1 MILALAAAL
10 SWGLADFM
18 GAVSTR
24 RVGLLLTMC
33 TGQVVTLAVLGIVA
47 AGMDSSGVHLGWA
60 DLATLVLSGILGAA
74 SYLGFYRALQIGP
87 VSLVS
92 PIFSAYAVITVLLA
106 VLLGQ
111 ETIAAAAVAG
121 ILLTIA
127 GVALASAS
135 GQAEPQSQ
143 PGQGHPG
150 QSQAGQS
157 QAGQGH
163 PGPGHRPQGL
173 AGQPAA
179 RRTGIWLALAS
190 MVCWG
195 VTTYILGR
203 SAEHLGWFVPV
214 AASRVVTFVIVAAIT
229 TAAALG
235 HRLDRPRPRAL
246 TLPAIAGLFDV
257 LAFLA
262 YTRASQGG
270 SVAISAAASACF
282 PLVVIAGGVL
292 VFGERLR
299 RVQILGVSLTI
310 VGLFVL
316 GVGR

>member
-1 MILALAAAL
+1 MIFALAAAL

-33 TGQVVTLAVLGIVA
+33 IGQVVTLAVLGIA
-47 AGMDSSGVHLGWA
+47 AATMRGSGLHLPWA
-60 DLATLVLSGILGAA
+60 DLAALVLSGILGAA
-74 SYLGFYRALQIGP
+74 AYAGFYRALQLGP

-111 ETIAAAAVAG
+111 ETVAVAAAAG
-121 ILLTIA
+121 IAATIG
-127 GVALASAS
+127 GVVLASAS
-135 GQAEPQSQ
+135 GPPAQAR
-143 PGQGHPG
+143 
-150 QSQAGQS
+150 AGPR
-157 QAGQGH
+157 AG
-163 PGPGHRPQGL
+163 R
-173 AGQPAA
+173 A
-179 RRTGIWLALAS
+179 GIWLVLAA

-203 SAEHLGWFVPV
+203 TAEHLGWFVPV
-214 AASRVVTFVIVAAIT
+214 AASRVVTFAILLGVT
-229 TAAALG
+229 AAAALG
-235 HRLDRPRPRAL
+235 HRVTRPRPGDLAL
-246 TLPAIAGLFDV
+246 PVIAGLFDV

-262 YTRASQGG
+262 YARASQGG
-270 SVAISAAASACF
+270 AVSIAAAASACF

-299 RVQILGVSLTI
+299 RVQVLGVSLTI
-310 VGLFVL
+310 VGLLVL

>member
-1 MILALAAAL
+1 VIFALAAAL
-10 SWGLADFM
+10 SWGFADFM

-47 AGMDSSGVHLGWA
+47 ARMSSPVHLPA
-60 DLATLVLSGILGAA
+60 TDLAALVLSGILGAV
-74 SYLGFYRALQIGP
+74 SYAGFYRALQLGP

-106 VLLGQ
+106 VALGQ
-111 ETIAAAAVAG
+111 ETIAAAAAAG
-121 ILLTIA
+121 IVITIG
-127 GVALASAS
+127 GVVLASAS
-135 GQAEPQSQ
+135 GQ
-143 PGQGHPG
+143 PGQGHSG
-150 QSQAGQS
+150 RSAM
-157 QAGQGH
+157 
-163 PGPGHRPQGL
+163 
-173 AGQPAA
+173 
-179 RRTGIWLALAS
+179 RRTGIWLALGS

-195 VTTYILGR
+195 VTTYILGQ

-214 AASRVVTFVIVAAIT
+214 AVSRVVTFMILLAVTA
-229 TAAALG
+229 AAALG
-235 HRLDRPRPRAL
+235 HRLHRPRPRAL
-246 TLPAIAGLFDV
+246 TLPAVAGLFDV

-282 PLVVIAGGVL
+282 PLIVIAGGVL

-299 RVQILGVSLTI
+299 RVQVLGVGLTI
-310 VGLFVL
+310 AGLFVL
-316 GVGR
+316 GLGQ

>member
-1 MILALAAAL
+1 VIFALAAAL
-10 SWGLADFM
+10 SWGFADFM

-47 AGMDSSGVHLGWA
+47 ARMSEPVHLGSA
-60 DLATLVLSGILGAA
+60 DLAALVLSGILGAA
-74 SYLGFYRALQIGP
+74 SYAGFYRALQLGP

-106 VLLGQ
+106 VVLGQ
-111 ETIAAAAVAG
+111 EAIAAAAVAG
-121 ILLTIA
+121 IVITIG
-127 GVALASAS
+127 GVVLASAS
-135 GQAEPQSQ
+135 GQSGQ
-143 PGQGHPG
+143 PGQGRPG
-150 QSQAGQS
+150 
-157 QAGQGH
+157 
-163 PGPGHRPQGL
+163 R
-173 AGQPAA
+173 PAA
-179 RRTGIWLALAS
+179 RRTGIWLALGS
-190 MVCWG
+190 MACWG
-195 VTTYILGR
+195 VTTYILGQ

-214 AASRVVTFVIVAAIT
+214 AASRVVTFVILLGATA
-229 TAAALG
+229 AAALG
-235 HRLDRPRPRAL
+235 HRLHRPRPRAL
-246 TLPAIAGLFDV
+246 ALPAVAGLFDV

-270 SVAISAAASACF
+270 SVAVSAAASACF

-299 RVQILGVSLTI
+299 RVQILGVTLTI

>member
-1 MILALAAAL
+1 VIIALAAAL

-24 RVGLLLTMC
+24 RAGLLLTMC
-33 TGQVVTLAVLGIVA
+33 ISQVVTLAVLGIA
-47 AGMDSSGVHLGWA
+47 AATIGSSGLHLPSG
-60 DLATLVLSGILGAA
+60 DLAALVLSGILGAA
-74 SYLGFYRALQIGP
+74 AYAGFYRALQLGP

-111 ETIAAAAVAG
+111 ETLAVAAAAGVV
-121 ILLTIA
+121 LTIG
-127 GVALASAS
+127 GVVLASAS
-135 GQAEPQSQ
+135 GPAQPGQPQ

-150 QSQAGQS
+150 Q
-157 QAGQGH
+157 GH
-163 PGPGHRPQGL
+163 PG
-173 AGQPAA
+173 

-203 SAEHLGWFVPV
+203 SAERLGWFVPV
-214 AASRVVTFVIVAAIT
+214 AASRVVTFAILLAV
-229 TAAALG
+229 TAVAALG
-235 HRLDRPRPRAL
+235 HRVHRPRPGDLA
-246 TLPAIAGLFDV
+246 LPAIAGLFDV

-270 SVAISAAASACF
+270 SVSVAAAASACF
-282 PLVVIAGGVL
+282 PLIVIAGGVL

-299 RVQILGVSLTI
+299 RVQILGVGLTI
-310 VGLFVL
+310 AGLLVL

>member
-1 MILALAAAL
+1 VIFALAAAL
-10 SWGLADFM
+10 SWGFADFM

-24 RVGLLLTMC
+24 RAGLLLTMC
-33 TGQVVTLAVLGIVA
+33 ISQVVTLAVLGIA
-47 AGMDSSGVHLGWA
+47 AATIGSSGLHLPSG
-60 DLATLVLSGILGAA
+60 DLAALVLSGILGAA
-74 SYLGFYRALQIGP
+74 AYAGFYRALQLGP

-111 ETIAAAAVAG
+111 ETLAVAAAAGVV
-121 ILLTIA
+121 LTIG
-127 GVALASAS
+127 GVVLASAS
-135 GQAEPQSQ
+135 GPAQPGPAQPGQPH

-150 QSQAGQS
+150 
-157 QAGQGH
+157 
-163 PGPGHRPQGL
+163 
-173 AGQPAA
+173 

-203 SAEHLGWFVPV
+203 SAERLGWFVPV
-214 AASRVVTFVIVAAIT
+214 AASRVVTFAILLAV
-229 TAAALG
+229 TAVAALG
-235 HRLDRPRPRAL
+235 HRVHRPRPGDLA
-246 TLPAIAGLFDV
+246 LPAIAGLFDV

-270 SVAISAAASACF
+270 SVSVAAAASACF
-282 PLVVIAGGVL
+282 PLIVIAGGVL

-299 RVQILGVSLTI
+299 RVQILGVGLTI
-310 VGLFVL
+310 AGLLVL

>member
-1 MILALAAAL
+1 MIVALAAAL
-10 SWGLADFM
+10 CWGLADFM

-47 AGMDSSGVHLGWA
+47 ARTGSGGIHLPRA
-60 DLATLVLSGILGAA
+60 DLAALVLSGILGAA
-74 SYLGFYRALQIGP
+74 SYAGFYRALQLGP

-111 ETIAAAAVAG
+111 ETVAPAAAAG
-121 ILLTIA
+121 IGLTIG
-127 GVALASAS
+127 GVVLASAS
-135 GQAEPQSQ
+135 GQ
-143 PGQGHPG
+143 PGQRPGQDHPG
-150 QSQAGQS
+150 QQAG
-157 QAGQGH
+157 
-163 PGPGHRPQGL
+163 
-173 AGQPAA
+173 
-179 RRTGIWLALAS
+179 RRTGIWFALAA

-214 AASRVVTFVIVAAIT
+214 AASRVVTFAILLGAT
-229 TAAALG
+229 AAAALG
-235 HRLDRPRPRAL
+235 RRVHRPRPVDLA
-246 TLPAIAGLFDV
+246 LPAVAGLFDV

-270 SVAISAAASACF
+270 SVSVTAAASACF

-292 VFGERLR
+292 VLGERMR
-299 RVQILGVSLTI
+299 RIQVLGVSLTI

>member
-1 MILALAAAL
+1 MIIALAAAL

-24 RVGLLLTMC
+24 RAGLLLTMC
-33 TGQVVTLAVLGIVA
+33 ISQVVTLAVLGIA
-47 AGMDSSGVHLGWA
+47 AATIGSSGLHLPSG
-60 DLATLVLSGILGAA
+60 DLAALVLSGILGAA
-74 SYLGFYRALQIGP
+74 AYAGFYRALQLGP

-111 ETIAAAAVAG
+111 ETLAVAAAAGVV
-121 ILLTIA
+121 LTIG
-127 GVALASAS
+127 GVVLASAS
-135 GQAEPQSQ
+135 GPAQPGQPQ

-150 QSQAGQS
+150 Q
-157 QAGQGH
+157 GH
-163 PGPGHRPQGL
+163 PG
-173 AGQPAA
+173 
-179 RRTGIWLALAS
+179 RRTGIWLALAA

-214 AASRVVTFVIVAAIT
+214 AVSRVVTFAILLAV
-229 TAAALG
+229 TAVAALG
-235 HRLDRPRPRAL
+235 HRVHRPRPGDLA
-246 TLPAIAGLFDV
+246 LPAIAGLFDV

-270 SVAISAAASACF
+270 SVSVAAAASACF
-282 PLVVIAGGVL
+282 PLIVIAGGVL

-299 RVQILGVSLTI
+299 RVQILGVGLTI
-310 VGLFVL
+310 AGLLVL

>member
-1 MILALAAAL
+1 VIFALAAAL

-33 TGQVVTLAVLGIVA
+33 TGQVVTLAVFGIVGA
-47 AGMDSSGVHLGWA
+47 SMSGAVHLGWA
-60 DLATLVLSGILGAA
+60 DLAALVLSGILGAA
-74 SYLGFYRALQIGP
+74 SYAGFYRALQLGP

-106 VLLGQ
+106 VALGLD
-111 ETIAAAAVAG
+111 IAAAAAAG
-121 ILLTIA
+121 IVITIG
-127 GVALASAS
+127 GVVLASAS
-135 GQAEPQSQ
+135 GQAGQGR
-143 PGQGHPG
+143 PGQGGPE
-150 QSQAGQS
+150 
-157 QAGQGH
+157 QG
-163 PGPGHRPQGL
+163 GPGER
-173 AGQPAA
+173 AGP
-179 RRTGIWLALAS
+179 RMGIWLALAS

-203 SAEHLGWFVPV
+203 SAERLGWFVPV
-214 AASRVVTFVIVAAIT
+214 AASRVVTFAILLAAT
-229 TAAALG
+229 AAAALG
-235 HRLDRPRPRAL
+235 HRLHRPRPGAL
-246 TLPAIAGLFDV
+246 ALPAVAGLFDV

-270 SVAISAAASACF
+270 SVAVSAAASACF

-299 RVQILGVSLTI
+299 RVQVLGVSLTI

>member
-1 MILALAAAL
+1 VIFALAAAL

-33 TGQVVTLAVLGIVA
+33 TSQVVTLAVLGIAGASIGGSGLHLPVSDVA
-47 AGMDSSGVHLGWA
+47 ALM
-60 DLATLVLSGILGAA
+60 LSGILGAA
-74 SYLGFYRALQIGP
+74 SYAGFYRALQLGP

-111 ETIAAAAVAG
+111 ETLAAAAMAG
-121 ILLTIA
+121 IVLTIG
-127 GVALASAS
+127 GVVLASVS
-135 GQAEPQSQ
+135 GQAQ
-143 PGQGHPG
+143 PGRAQPG
-150 QSQAGQS
+150 RSRSGERAGQ
-157 QAGQGH
+157 
-163 PGPGHRPQGL
+163 
-173 AGQPAA
+173 
-179 RRTGIWLALAS
+179 RTGIWLALAS

-203 SAEHLGWFVPV
+203 SAERLGWFVPV
-214 AASRVVTFVIVAAIT
+214 AASRVVTFAILLAVT
-229 TAAALG
+229 AAAALG
-235 HRLDRPRPRAL
+235 HRVPRPRPGAL
-246 TLPAIAGLFDV
+246 ALPAVAGLFDV

-270 SVAISAAASACF
+270 SVSVAAAASACF

-299 RVQILGVSLTI
+299 RVQVLGVGLTI
-310 VGLFVL
+310 AGLFVL

>member
-1 MILALAAAL
+1 VIFALAAAL

-33 TGQVVTLAVLGIVA
+33 AGQVVTLAVLGIVGA
-47 AGMDSSGVHLGWA
+47 RMSGTVHLRWA
-60 DLATLVLSGILGAA
+60 DLAALVLSGILGAA
-74 SYLGFYRALQIGP
+74 AYAGFYRALQLGP

-106 VLLGQ
+106 VALGQ
-111 ETIAAAAVAG
+111 ETIAAAAAAG
-121 ILLTIA
+121 IVITIG
-127 GVALASAS
+127 GVVLASAS
-135 GQAEPQSQ
+135 GQAGQGQ
-143 PGQGHPG
+143 PAAPGRGHPGQGRSGQGHPS
-150 QSQAGQS
+150 QSI
-157 QAGQGH
+157 
-163 PGPGHRPQGL
+163 P
-173 AGQPAA
+173 GQPAS
-179 RRTGIWLALAS
+179 RRTGIWLALAA

-203 SAEHLGWFVPV
+203 SAERLGWFVPV
-214 AASRVVTFVIVAAIT
+214 AASRVVTFAILLAV
-229 TAAALG
+229 TAVAALG
-235 HRLDRPRPRAL
+235 HRVHRPRPGDLA
-246 TLPAIAGLFDV
+246 LPAIAGLFDV

-270 SVAISAAASACF
+270 SVSVAAAASACF
-282 PLVVIAGGVL
+282 PLIVIAGGVL

-299 RVQILGVSLTI
+299 RVQILGVGLTI
-310 VGLFVL
+310 AGLLVL

>member
-1 MILALAAAL
+1 MIFALAAAL

-33 TGQVVTLAVLGIVA
+33 AGQVVTLAVLGIVGA
-47 AGMDSSGVHLGWA
+47 RMSGTVHLRWA
-60 DLATLVLSGILGAA
+60 DLAALVLSGILGAA
-74 SYLGFYRALQIGP
+74 AYAGFYRALQLGP

-106 VLLGQ
+106 VALGQ
-111 ETIAAAAVAG
+111 ETIAAAAAAG
-121 ILLTIA
+121 IVITIG
-127 GVALASAS
+127 GVVLASAS
-135 GQAEPQSQ
+135 GQ
-143 PGQGHPG
+143 GHPS
-150 QSQAGQS
+150 QSI
-157 QAGQGH
+157 
-163 PGPGHRPQGL
+163 P
-173 AGQPAA
+173 GQPAS
-179 RRTGIWLALAS
+179 RRTGIWLALAA

-214 AASRVVTFVIVAAIT
+214 AASRVVTFAILLAV
-229 TAAALG
+229 TAVAALG
-235 HRLDRPRPRAL
+235 HRVHRPRPGAL
-246 TLPAIAGLFDV
+246 ALPAVAGLFDV

-270 SVAISAAASACF
+270 SVSVAAAASACF
-282 PLVVIAGGVL
+282 PLIVIAGGVL

-299 RVQILGVSLTI
+299 RVQILGVGLTI
-310 VGLFVL
+310 AGLLVL

>member
-1 MILALAAAL
+1 VIFALAAAL
-10 SWGLADFM
+10 SWGFADFT

-24 RVGLLLTMC
+24 RAGLLLTMC
-33 TGQVVTLAVLGIVA
+33 TGQVVTLTVLGIVGA
-47 AGMDSSGVHLGWA
+47 RMSGAVHLEWA
-60 DLATLVLSGILGAA
+60 DLAALVLSGILGAA
-74 SYLGFYRALQIGP
+74 AYAGFYRALQLGP

-106 VLLGQ
+106 VALGQ
-111 ETIAAAAVAG
+111 ETIAAAAAAG
-121 ILLTIA
+121 IVITIG
-127 GVALASAS
+127 GVVLASAS
-135 GQAEPQSQ
+135 GQPGQ
-143 PGQGHPG
+143 PGQGRPG
-150 QSQAGQS
+150 DRAG
-157 QAGQGH
+157 H
-163 PGPGHRPQGL
+163 
-173 AGQPAA
+173 
-179 RRTGIWLALAS
+179 RTGIWLALAS

-214 AASRVVTFVIVAAIT
+214 AVSRVVTFVILLAV
-229 TAAALG
+229 TAAAALA
-235 HRLDRPRPRAL
+235 HKLHRPRPGAL
-246 TLPAIAGLFDV
+246 ALPAVAGLFDV
-257 LAFLA
+257 FAFLA

-299 RVQILGVSLTI
+299 RIQVLGVSLTI

>member
-10 SWGLADFM
+10 CWGLADFM

-47 AGMDSSGVHLGWA
+47 ARMGSGGVHLPRA
-60 DLATLVLSGILGAA
+60 DLAALVLSGILGAA
-74 SYLGFYRALQIGP
+74 SYAGFYRALQLGP

-92 PIFSAYAVITVLLA
+92 PVFSAYAVITVLLA

-111 ETIAAAAVAG
+111 ETVAPAAAAG
-121 ILLTIA
+121 IVLTVG
-127 GVALASAS
+127 GVVLASAS
-135 GQAEPQSQ
+135 GQPGQDQ
-143 PGQGHPG
+143 PGQDRPC
-150 QSQAGQS
+150 QRAG
-157 QAGQGH
+157 
-163 PGPGHRPQGL
+163 
-173 AGQPAA
+173 
-179 RRTGIWLALAS
+179 RRTGIWFALAA

-214 AASRVVTFVIVAAIT
+214 AASRVVTFAILLSAT
-229 TAAALG
+229 AAAALG
-235 HRLDRPRPRAL
+235 HRVHRPRPADL
-246 TLPAIAGLFDV
+246 ALPAVAGLFDV

-270 SVAISAAASACF
+270 SVSVTAAASACF

-292 VFGERLR
+292 VLGERMR
-299 RVQILGVSLTI
+299 RVQVLGVSLTI

-316 GVGR
+316 GVSR

>member
-1 MILALAAAL
+1 VIIALAAAL

-24 RVGLLLTMC
+24 RAGLLLTMC
-33 TGQVVTLAVLGIVA
+33 ISQVVTLAVLGIA
-47 AGMDSSGVHLGWA
+47 AATIGSSGLHLPSG
-60 DLATLVLSGILGAA
+60 DLAALVLSGILGAA
-74 SYLGFYRALQIGP
+74 AYAGFYRALQLGP

-111 ETIAAAAVAG
+111 ETLAVAAAAGVV
-121 ILLTIA
+121 LTIG
-127 GVALASAS
+127 GVVLASAS
-135 GQAEPQSQ
+135 GPAQPGQPQPGHPH

-150 QSQAGQS
+150 
-157 QAGQGH
+157 
-163 PGPGHRPQGL
+163 
-173 AGQPAA
+173 

-203 SAEHLGWFVPV
+203 SAERLGWFVPV
-214 AASRVVTFVIVAAIT
+214 AASRVVTFAILLAV
-229 TAAALG
+229 TAVAALG
-235 HRLDRPRPRAL
+235 HRVHRPRPGDLA
-246 TLPAIAGLFDV
+246 LPAIAGLFDV

-270 SVAISAAASACF
+270 SVSVAAAASACF
-282 PLVVIAGGVL
+282 PLIVIAGGVL

-299 RVQILGVSLTI
+299 RVQILGVGLTI
-310 VGLFVL
+310 AGLLVL

>member
-1 MILALAAAL
+1 MIFALAAAL

-33 TGQVVTLAVLGIVA
+33 IGQVVTLAVLGIA
-47 AGMDSSGVHLGWA
+47 AATMRDSGLHLPWA
-60 DLATLVLSGILGAA
+60 DLAALVLSGILGAA
-74 SYLGFYRALQIGP
+74 AYAGFYRALQLGP

-111 ETIAAAAVAG
+111 ETVAVAAAAG
-121 ILLTIA
+121 IAATIG
-127 GVALASAS
+127 GVVLASAS
-135 GQAEPQSQ
+135 GPPA
-143 PGQGHPG
+143 
-150 QSQAGQS
+150 QAGQA
-157 QAGQGH
+157 QAAKGR
-163 PGPGHRPQGL
+163 PGPR
-173 AGQPAA
+173 AGRA
-179 RRTGIWLALAS
+179 GIWLVLAA

-203 SAEHLGWFVPV
+203 TAEHLGWFVPV
-214 AASRVVTFVIVAAIT
+214 AASRVVTFAILLGVT
-229 TAAALG
+229 AAAALG
-235 HRLDRPRPRAL
+235 HRVTWPRPGDLAL
-246 TLPAIAGLFDV
+246 PVIAGLFDV

-270 SVAISAAASACF
+270 AVSIAAAASACF

-299 RVQILGVSLTI
+299 RVQVLGVSLTI
-310 VGLFVL
+310 VGLLAL

>member
-1 MILALAAAL
+1 VIIALAAAL

-24 RVGLLLTMC
+24 RAGLLLTMC
-33 TGQVVTLAVLGIVA
+33 ISQVVTLAVLGIA
-47 AGMDSSGVHLGWA
+47 AATIGSSGLHLPSG
-60 DLATLVLSGILGAA
+60 DLAALVLSGILGAA
-74 SYLGFYRALQIGP
+74 AYAGFYRALQLGP

-111 ETIAAAAVAG
+111 ETLAVAAAAGVV
-121 ILLTIA
+121 LTIG
-127 GVALASAS
+127 GVVLASAS
-135 GQAEPQSQ
+135 GPAQPGPAQPGQPH

-150 QSQAGQS
+150 
-157 QAGQGH
+157 
-163 PGPGHRPQGL
+163 
-173 AGQPAA
+173 

-203 SAEHLGWFVPV
+203 SAERLGWFVPV
-214 AASRVVTFVIVAAIT
+214 AASRVVTFAILLAV
-229 TAAALG
+229 TAVAALG
-235 HRLDRPRPRAL
+235 HRVHRPRPGDLA
-246 TLPAIAGLFDV
+246 LPAIAGLFDV

-270 SVAISAAASACF
+270 SVSVAAAASACF
-282 PLVVIAGGVL
+282 PLIVIAGGVL

-299 RVQILGVSLTI
+299 RVQILGVGLTI
-310 VGLFVL
+310 AGLLVL

>member
-1 MILALAAAL
+1 MIFALAAAL
-10 SWGLADFM
+10 SWGFADFM

-47 AGMDSSGVHLGWA
+47 ARMSEPVHLGSA
-60 DLATLVLSGILGAA
+60 DLAALVLSGILGAA
-74 SYLGFYRALQIGP
+74 SYAGFYRALQLGP

-106 VLLGQ
+106 VVLGQ
-111 ETIAAAAVAG
+111 EAIAAAAVAG
-121 ILLTIA
+121 IVITIG
-127 GVALASAS
+127 GVVLASAS
-135 GQAEPQSQ
+135 GQSGQ
-143 PGQGHPG
+143 PGQGRPG
-150 QSQAGQS
+150 
-157 QAGQGH
+157 
-163 PGPGHRPQGL
+163 R
-173 AGQPAA
+173 PAA
-179 RRTGIWLALAS
+179 RRTGIWLALGS

-195 VTTYILGR
+195 VTTYILGQ

-214 AASRVVTFVIVAAIT
+214 AASRVVTFVILLGATA
-229 TAAALG
+229 AAALG
-235 HRLDRPRPRAL
+235 HRLHRPRPRAL
-246 TLPAIAGLFDV
+246 ALPAVAGLFDV

-270 SVAISAAASACF
+270 SVAVSAAASACF

>member
-1 MILALAAAL
+1 VIFALAAAL

-33 TGQVVTLAVLGIVA
+33 TSQVVTLAVLGIAAASMRGSDLHLPVSDVA
-47 AGMDSSGVHLGWA
+47 A
-60 DLATLVLSGILGAA
+60 LVLSGILGAA
-74 SYLGFYRALQIGP
+74 AYAGFYRALQLGP

-111 ETIAAAAVAG
+111 ETLAAAAAAG
-121 ILLTIA
+121 ILLTIC
-127 GVALASAS
+127 GVVLASAS
-135 GQAEPQSQ
+135 GQPGQGQPAP

-150 QSQAGQS
+150 QGISGQRS
-157 QAGQGH
+157 
-163 PGPGHRPQGL
+163 
-173 AGQPAA
+173 A

-203 SAEHLGWFVPV
+203 SAERLGWFVPV
-214 AASRVVTFVIVAAIT
+214 AASRLVTFAILLAVT
-229 TAAALG
+229 AAAALG
-235 HRLDRPRPRAL
+235 HRVPRPRPGAL
-246 TLPAIAGLFDV
+246 ALPAVAGLFDV

-270 SVAISAAASACF
+270 SVSVAAAASACF

-299 RVQILGVSLTI
+299 RVQVLGVSLTI
-310 VGLFVL
+310 VGLLVL

>member
-1 MILALAAAL
+1 MIIALAAAL

-24 RVGLLLTMC
+24 RAGLLLTMC
-33 TGQVVTLAVLGIVA
+33 ISQVVTLAVLGIA
-47 AGMDSSGVHLGWA
+47 AATIGSSGLHLPSG
-60 DLATLVLSGILGAA
+60 DLAALVLSGILGAA
-74 SYLGFYRALQIGP
+74 AYAGFYRALQLGP

-111 ETIAAAAVAG
+111 ETLAVAAAAGVV
-121 ILLTIA
+121 LTIG
-127 GVALASAS
+127 GVVLASAS
-135 GQAEPQSQ
+135 GPAQPGQPQPGHPH

-150 QSQAGQS
+150 
-157 QAGQGH
+157 
-163 PGPGHRPQGL
+163 
-173 AGQPAA
+173 

-203 SAEHLGWFVPV
+203 SAERLGWFVPV
-214 AASRVVTFVIVAAIT
+214 AASRVVTFAILLAV
-229 TAAALG
+229 TAVAALG
-235 HRLDRPRPRAL
+235 HRVHRPRPGDLA
-246 TLPAIAGLFDV
+246 LPAIAGLFDV

-270 SVAISAAASACF
+270 SVSVAAAASACF
-282 PLVVIAGGVL
+282 PLIVIAGGVL

-299 RVQILGVSLTI
+299 RVQILGVGLTI
-310 VGLFVL
+310 AGLLVL

>member
-1 MILALAAAL
+1 MIIALAAAL

-24 RVGLLLTMC
+24 RAGLLLTMC
-33 TGQVVTLAVLGIVA
+33 ISQVVTLAVLGIA
-47 AGMDSSGVHLGWA
+47 AATIGSSGLHLPSG
-60 DLATLVLSGILGAA
+60 DLAALVLSGILGAA
-74 SYLGFYRALQIGP
+74 AYAGFYRALQLGP

-111 ETIAAAAVAG
+111 ETLAVAAAAGVV
-121 ILLTIA
+121 LTIG
-127 GVALASAS
+127 GVVLASAS
-135 GQAEPQSQ
+135 GPAQPGQPQ

-150 QSQAGQS
+150 Q
-157 QAGQGH
+157 GH
-163 PGPGHRPQGL
+163 PG
-173 AGQPAA
+173 

-203 SAEHLGWFVPV
+203 SAERLGWFVPV
-214 AASRVVTFVIVAAIT
+214 AASRVVTFAILLAV
-229 TAAALG
+229 TAVAALG
-235 HRLDRPRPRAL
+235 HRVHRPRPGDLA
-246 TLPAIAGLFDV
+246 LPAIAGLFDV

-270 SVAISAAASACF
+270 SVSVAAAASACF
-282 PLVVIAGGVL
+282 PLIVIAGGVL

-299 RVQILGVSLTI
+299 RVQILGVGLTI
-310 VGLFVL
+310 AGLLVL

>member
-1 MILALAAAL
+1 VIFALAAAL

-24 RVGLLLTMC
+24 RAGLLLTMC
-33 TGQVVTLAVLGIVA
+33 TGQVVTLAVLGIVG
-47 AGMDSSGVHLGWA
+47 AGASGGVHLGWA
-60 DLATLVLSGILGAA
+60 DLAALVLSGILGAA
-74 SYLGFYRALQIGP
+74 SYVGFYRALQLGP

-92 PIFSAYAVITVLLA
+92 PIFSAYAVITALLA
-106 VLLGQ
+106 VALGQ
-111 ETIAAAAVAG
+111 ETIAGPAAAG
-121 ILLTIA
+121 IVITIG

-135 GQAEPQSQ
+135 GQPGQDL
-143 PGQGHPG
+143 PGQGRPG
-150 QSQAGQS
+150 ERAGQ
-157 QAGQGH
+157 
-163 PGPGHRPQGL
+163 
-173 AGQPAA
+173 
-179 RRTGIWLALAS
+179 RTGIWLALVS

-203 SAEHLGWFVPV
+203 SAERLGWFVPV
-214 AASRVVTFVIVAAIT
+214 AASRVVTFAILLAVT

-235 HRLDRPRPRAL
+235 HRVSRPRPGLLA
-246 TLPAIAGLFDV
+246 LPAAAGLFDV

-270 SVAISAAASACF
+270 AVAVSAAASACF

-299 RVQILGVSLTI
+299 KVQVLGVSLTI

-316 GVGR
+316 GIGR

>member
-1 MILALAAAL
+1 VIIALAAAL

-33 TGQVVTLAVLGIVA
+33 ISQVVTLAVLGIA
-47 AGMDSSGVHLGWA
+47 AATIGGSGLHLPSG
-60 DLATLVLSGILGAA
+60 DLAALVLSGILGAA
-74 SYLGFYRALQIGP
+74 AYAGFYRALQLGP

-111 ETIAAAAVAG
+111 ETLAAPAAAGVV
-121 ILLTIA
+121 LTID
-127 GVALASAS
+127 GVVLASAS
-135 GQAEPQSQ
+135 GPAQPGQPQPGQ
-143 PGQGHPG
+143 PQPGQPHPGQPRPGQPHPGQGHPG
-150 QSQAGQS
+150 
-157 QAGQGH
+157 
-163 PGPGHRPQGL
+163 
-173 AGQPAA
+173 

-214 AASRVVTFVIVAAIT
+214 AASRVVTFVILLAV
-229 TAAALG
+229 TAVAALG
-235 HRLDRPRPRAL
+235 HRVHRPRPADL
-246 TLPAIAGLFDV
+246 ALPAIAGLFDV

-270 SVAISAAASACF
+270 SVSVAAAASACF
-282 PLVVIAGGVL
+282 PLIVIAGGVL

-299 RVQILGVSLTI
+299 KVQVLGVSLTI
-310 VGLFVL
+310 AGLLVL

>member
-1 MILALAAAL
+1 
-10 SWGLADFM
+10 
-18 GAVSTR
+18 
-24 RVGLLLTMC
+24 MC
-33 TGQVVTLAVLGIVA
+33 TSQVVTLAVLGI
-47 AGMDSSGVHLGWA
+47 AGATIRGSGLHLPSG
-60 DLATLVLSGILGAA
+60 DLAALMLSGILGAA
-74 SYLGFYRALQIGP
+74 AYAGFYRALQLGP

-111 ETIAAAAVAG
+111 ETLAAAAAAG
-121 ILLTIA
+121 VVLTIG
-127 GVALASAS
+127 GVVLASAS
-135 GQAEPQSQ
+135 GPAQPGQPHPGQPHPGQPQPGQ
-143 PGQGHPG
+143 PHPGQPRPGQPHPGQGHPG
-150 QSQAGQS
+150 
-157 QAGQGH
+157 
-163 PGPGHRPQGL
+163 
-173 AGQPAA
+173 

-214 AASRVVTFVIVAAIT
+214 AASRVVTFVILLAV
-229 TAAALG
+229 TAVAALG
-235 HRLDRPRPRAL
+235 HRVHRPRPADL
-246 TLPAIAGLFDV
+246 ALPAIAGLFDV

-270 SVAISAAASACF
+270 SVSVAAAASACF
-282 PLVVIAGGVL
+282 PLIVIAGGVL

-299 RVQILGVSLTI
+299 KVQVLGVSLTI
-310 VGLFVL
+310 AGLLLL

>member
-10 SWGLADFM
+10 CWGLADFM

-47 AGMDSSGVHLGWA
+47 ARTGSGGIHLPRA
-60 DLATLVLSGILGAA
+60 DLAALVLSGILGAA
-74 SYLGFYRALQIGP
+74 SYAGFYRALQLGP

-111 ETIAAAAVAG
+111 ETVPPAAAAG
-121 ILLTIA
+121 IVLTVG
-127 GVALASAS
+127 GVVLASVS
-135 GQAEPQSQ
+135 GQ
-143 PGQGHPG
+143 PGQDRPGQDHPG
-150 QSQAGQS
+150 QRAG
-157 QAGQGH
+157 
-163 PGPGHRPQGL
+163 P
-173 AGQPAA
+173 
-179 RRTGIWLALAS
+179 RTGIWLALAA

-203 SAEHLGWFVPV
+203 SAQQLGWFVPV
-214 AASRVVTFVIVAAIT
+214 AASRVVTFAILLGVT
-229 TAAALG
+229 AAAALG
-235 HRLDRPRPRAL
+235 HRVHRPRPRDLA
-246 TLPAIAGLFDV
+246 LPAVAGLFDV

-270 SVAISAAASACF
+270 SVSVTAAASACF

-292 VFGERLR
+292 VLGERMR
-299 RVQILGVSLTI
+299 RIQVLGVSLTI

>member
-33 TGQVVTLAVLGIVA
+33 IGQVVTIAVLGIA
-47 AGMDSSGVHLGWA
+47 AATMPGSELHLPSA
-60 DLATLVLSGILGAA
+60 DLAALVLSGILGAA
-74 SYLGFYRALQIGP
+74 SYAGFYRALQIGP

-92 PIFSAYAVITVLLA
+92 PIFSAYAVITALLA

-111 ETIAAAAVAG
+111 ETIAAAAAVG
-121 ILLTIA
+121 ILVTIT

-135 GQAEPQSQ
+135 GQ
-143 PGQGHPG
+143 PGQGQPG
-150 QSQAGQS
+150 PPV
-157 QAGQGH
+157 QGH
-163 PGPGHRPQGL
+163 GRP
-173 AGQPAA
+173 AG

-190 MVCWG
+190 MVAWG

-203 SAEHLGWFVPV
+203 TAEQLGWFVPV
-214 AASRVVTFVIVAAIT
+214 AASRVVTFVILLGIT
-229 TAAALG
+229 AAAALG
-235 HRLDRPRPRAL
+235 HRVHRPRPRDVA
-246 TLPAIAGLFDV
+246 LPAIAGLFDV

-270 SVAISAAASACF
+270 AVAVTAAASACF
-282 PLVVIAGGVL
+282 PLIVIAGGVL

-299 RVQILGVSLTI
+299 KVQILGISLTI

>member
-1 MILALAAAL
+1 MIFALAAAL
-10 SWGLADFM
+10 SWGFADFM

-47 AGMDSSGVHLGWA
+47 ARMSEPVHLGSA
-60 DLATLVLSGILGAA
+60 DLAALVLSGILGAA
-74 SYLGFYRALQIGP
+74 SYAGFYRALQLGP

-106 VLLGQ
+106 VVLGQ
-111 ETIAAAAVAG
+111 EAIAEAAVAG
-121 ILLTIA
+121 IVITIG
-127 GVALASAS
+127 GVVLASAS
-135 GQAEPQSQ
+135 GQSGQ
-143 PGQGHPG
+143 PGQGRPG
-150 QSQAGQS
+150 
-157 QAGQGH
+157 
-163 PGPGHRPQGL
+163 R
-173 AGQPAA
+173 PAA
-179 RRTGIWLALAS
+179 RRTGIWLALGS
-190 MVCWG
+190 MACWG
-195 VTTYILGR
+195 VTTYILGQ

-214 AASRVVTFVIVAAIT
+214 AASRVVTFVILLGATA
-229 TAAALG
+229 AAALG
-235 HRLDRPRPRAL
+235 HRLHRPRPRAL
-246 TLPAIAGLFDV
+246 ALPAVAGLFDV

-270 SVAISAAASACF
+270 SVAVSAAASACF